1 MHSITHLETLS
12 NVWEQLVNIKGG
24 GMKELS
30 KRNLNFYHKSLKI
43 QRNKGKKSS
52 KTLNI
57 VKNLSYNKG
66 MSQIK

>member
-1 MHSITHLETLS
+1 
-12 NVWEQLVNIKGG
+12 
-24 GMKELS
+24 MKELS